1 MIEKRVL
8 RDLWACS
15 PFIPSSVSCEIVVF
29 VAGRSVLHAVVSPT
43 VALGLAGD
51 LQQLHEEGQVS
62 TPSPT
67 SYTLTVPT
75 GLSGQR
81 LLNSREMDNRKRL
94 AYAIIQFLH
103 GQLRHG
109 GLSPD
114 AQESLEVAIQCLETA
129 FGVTVEDSDL
139 ALPQTLP
146 EIFEA
151 AAASKETPQDPR
163 GPDRTPPS
171 EEDSAEAERLKTEGN
186 EQMKLENFEAAIHLY
201 GKAIDLNPS
210 NAVYFCNR
218 AAAYSK
224 LGNYVGAV
232 QDCERA
238 IGIDPGYSKAYGRMG
253 LALSS
258 LNKHA
263 EAVAYY
269 KKALE
274 LDPENDTYKSNLKI
288 AELKLREAPSPT
300 GGVGSLDIAGLLNNP
315 HFITMASSLMNSPQ
329 LQQLMSGMISGGHNP
344 LGTPGSSSSQSD
356 LASLIQAGQQFAQ
369 QMQQQNPEFV
379 EQIRSQVVR
388 SRTPSASHEEQQ
400 E

>member
-1 MIEKRVL
+1 
-8 RDLWACS
+8 
-15 PFIPSSVSCEIVVF
+15 
-29 VAGRSVLHAVVSPT
+29 
-43 VALGLAGD
+43 
-51 LQQLHEEGQVS
+51 
-62 TPSPT
+62 
-67 SYTLTVPT
+67 
-75 GLSGQR
+75 
-81 LLNSREMDNRKRL
+81 MDNRKRL
-94 AYAIIQFLH
+94 AFAIVHFLQE
-103 GQLRHG
+103 QLRCG
-109 GLSPD
+109 GLSSD

-129 FGVTVEDSDL
+129 FGVTVDDSDL

-151 AAASKETPQDPR
+151 AAAGKERPQVFQ
-163 GPDRTPPS
+163 GPDRTPPP
-171 EEDSAEAERLKTEGN
+171 EEDLAEAERLKTEGN
-186 EQMKLENFEAAIHLY
+186 EQMKLENFEAAVHLY
-201 GKAIDLNPS
+201 GKAIELNPA

-274 LDPENDTYKSNLKI
+274 LDPDNDTYKSNLKI

-300 GGVGSLDIAGLLNNP
+300 GGVGGLDIAGLLNHPN
-315 HFITMASSLMNSPQ
+315 FITMASNLMNNPQ
-329 LQQLMSGMISGGHNP
+329 LQQLMSGMISGSHNP
-344 LGTPGSSSSQSD
+344 MGTPGSSSQSD

-369 QMQQQNPEFV
+369 QMQQQNPEFI
-379 EQIRSQVVR
+379 EQIRSHIGR
-388 SRTPSASHEEQQ
+388 SRTPSASNDEQQ